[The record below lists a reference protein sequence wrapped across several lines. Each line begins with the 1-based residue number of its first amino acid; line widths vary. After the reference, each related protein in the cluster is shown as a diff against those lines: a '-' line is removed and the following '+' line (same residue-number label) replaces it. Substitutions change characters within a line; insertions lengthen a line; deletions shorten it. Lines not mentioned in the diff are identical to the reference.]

1 MRQTIM
7 IIEDDPHI
15 VSLLAY
21 VFEDEG
27 YSVLSSATAEE
38 GWDLICTQQVD
49 LVILDINLPGID
61 GLQLCNRIKEH
72 MVLPVIML
80 SSRDKDD
87 DVISGLEL
95 GADDYIKKPFNHR
108 EVLLRAGNLLKRAPE
123 RDETLL
129 VTTGDLMIDLTK
141 ERVSRS
147 GTVLELTP
155 IEFSILRTL
164 AESLDRIVSWQVI
177 CSEVWGS
184 RDWEGGHELVKV
196 NIRRLRKKIELDP
209 SEPVYIMNA
218 WGRGYRLLKLEYA
231 DSL

>member
-1 MRQTIM
+1 M
-7 IIEDDPHI
+7 
-15 VSLLAY
+15 
-21 VFEDEG
+21 
-27 YSVLSSATAEE
+27 
-38 GWDLICTQQVD
+38 
-49 LVILDINLPGID
+49 
-61 GLQLCNRIKEH
+61 
-72 MVLPVIML
+72 
-80 SSRDKDD
+80 
-87 DVISGLEL
+87 
-95 GADDYIKKPFNHR
+95 
-108 EVLLRAGNLLKRAPE
+108 
-123 RDETLL
+123 
-129 VTTGDLMIDLTK
+129 TTGDLMIDLTK